1 MIILVI
7 ILLLRIIL
15 NITQRVGLDLAGKRL
30 HVVGLALAHIQ
41 TACPPHDGV
50 QLWLVLLLMIPEPL
64 IIFDL
69 ALPEDLAAAD
79 LAFVDL
85 TGLVHESL
93 ALEHALRDL
102 FVLAIV
108 LCLAIFAWMV
118 SFSIEDFLLALHKAF
133 FCVAGDLVGIADIG
147 FVEHFGGR
155 RVFLESYLE
164 NIVEFLKL
172 RFGES

>member
-1 MIILVI
+1 
-7 ILLLRIIL
+7 
-15 NITQRVGLDLAGKRL
+15 
-30 HVVGLALAHIQ
+30 
-41 TACPPHDGV
+41 
-50 QLWLVLLLMIPEPL
+50 MIPEPL

-102 FVLAIV
+102 FVLAVV
-108 LCLAIFAWMV
+108 LCLAVFAWMV
-118 SFSIEDFLLALHKAF
+118 SFSIEDFLLALHQAF
-133 FCVAGDLVGIADIG
+133 FCVARDLVGIADIG
-147 FVEHFGGR
+147 FVEYFGRR
-155 RVFLESYLE
+155 RVFLESYLK